1 LRLEQGIVLDLST
14 RRFLGPIS
22 IPTQQPAVPR
32 RKLFQI
38 GSHFRALPSWVK
50 HVSSAK
56 EAPSAFGCFEEHPIS
71 SRVWLAVG
79 DAMEN
84 DVNINT
90 GTQGFMEAFATS
102 AVNDFVD
109 QKIGSLRM
117 LTMKERCGNPN
128 LISDF
133 DLGKNLG
140 FRRFS
145 P

>member
-1 LRLEQGIVLDLST
+1 
-14 RRFLGPIS
+14 
-22 IPTQQPAVPR
+22 
-32 RKLFQI
+32 
-38 GSHFRALPSWVK
+38 VK

-71 SRVWLAVG
+71 SRDWLAVG
-79 DAMEN
+79 DAKEN

-90 GTQGFMEAFATS
+90 GTQGFMKDCATS

-117 LTMKERCGNPN
+117 FTMKECCGNPN

-140 FRRFS
+140 FHRFS
-145 P
+145 PQCTYIITRYYSKFQVGVKRIPKECPRSHYF